1 MLIKGRNMQ
10 LSYKK
15 RRALFGMAYVAPS
28 FILLLVFGII
38 PIFMSLYFSFTKYN
52 VIKPAEWIGF
62 ENYARMFTD
71 SYIGASIKN
80 TIVYTFLTVPFQTA
94 ISLILAALIADKF
107 RNRFGSIVKG
117 ALFIPVLA
125 SSILIGSIWSFL
137 LAPTGLI
144 NNVLK
149 SLGSQPVN
157 WLGNKHLALVCVS
170 FVAVW
175 KNVGYFLVIFY
186 AGIMDIPDTLYE
198 AAKIDGANK
207 AQSFF
212 YITIPALRPITY
224 LVVTLGTIWSF
235 QVFDLV
241 YTMTGGGPGL
251 STQTL
256 VLTIYSVGFK
266 SYEMGYASAISIL
279 LLGLVLLISFV
290 QRKFMVEEN

>member
-1 MLIKGRNMQ
+1 
-10 LSYKK
+10 
-15 RRALFGMAYVAPS
+15 MAYVAPS

-80 TIVYTFLTVPFQTA
+80 TIIYTFLTVPFQTA
-94 ISLILAALIADKF
+94 ISLILAALIADRF

-125 SSILIGSIWSFL
+125 SSILIGSIWAFL

-149 SLGSQPVN
+149 SFGSQPVN

>member
-1 MLIKGRNMQ
+1 MQ
-10 LSYKK
+10 LTYKK
-15 RRALFGMAYVAPS
+15 RRAIFGMAYVAPS

-52 VIKPAEWIGF
+52 VIRPAEWIGLD
-62 ENYARMFTD
+62 NYIRMFSD

-80 TIVYTFLTVPFQTA
+80 TIIYTFLTVPIQT
-94 ISLILAALIADKF
+94 IVSLVLAALIADKF
-107 RNRFGSIVKG
+107 RNKFGSLIKG
-117 ALFIPVLA
+117 ALFVPVLA
-125 SSILIGSIWSFL
+125 SSILIGSIWAFL
-137 LAPTGLI
+137 LEPSGLI
-144 NNVLK
+144 NNVLQVFGIK
-149 SLGSQPVN
+149 SVN
-157 WLGNKHLALVCVS
+157 WLGDKHLALVCVC
-170 FVAVW
+170 FVAIW

-198 AAKIDGANK
+198 AAEIDGANK

-212 YITIPALRPITY
+212 YITVPYLRPVLY

-256 VLTIYSVGFK
+256 VLTIYSAGFK
-266 SYEMGYASAISIL
+266 GYEMGYASAISML
-279 LLGLVLLISFV
+279 LLALVLLISFV
-290 QRKFMVEEN
+290 QRKVMVED